1 MIRRP
6 PRSTRTDTLFPYTT
20 LFRSGQYQHWATAGF
35 FGRLNYDY
43 KGRYLLEVNA
53 RYDGTSRFMR
63 EKRWNLFPSFSA
75 GWNIAEANYCNLGAV
90 ELFKLGGS
98 YGKLGNQNTANW
110 YPFYLLMP
118 VGNANG
124 TWRVAGRKPT
134 TPGTPG

>member
-75 GWNIAEANYCNLGAV
+75 GWNIVEENFWNLCAV
-90 ELFKLGGS
+90 DLSKLGGS
-98 YGKLGNQNTANW
+98 YGVLGQQYTAKW
-110 YPFYLLMP
+110 SPFYLPMH
-118 VGNANG
+118 VGNAHG
-124 TWRVAGRKPT
+124 TSR
-134 TPGTPG
+134 